1 VTRFLLDTDCAVYAM
16 LGRYPA
22 LRARLV
28 ECEPG
33 EVAISVVSYAEI
45 LLGESMGKPPNLD
58 VINDFVSVVPVLAF
72 DEAAGRI
79 CGQLSLRRAPFDRLI
94 AAHALSLGATVVTN
108 NERDFA
114 DVPGLNVENWTRP

>member
-28 ECEPG
+28 ECEP
-33 EVAISVVSYAEI
+33 AEI